1 MQSLLRGER
10 TSHQRHWIAHI
21 FCPGLCPLLDLCTP
35 NSVEVKELLSQSR
48 EQPEWFLPVVAALLK
63 HCCPQGGCQ
72 PCSQNLCRGGI
83 AVTSMKW
90 TCFWDHSLR
99 TGPRFLPGVPLKN
112 FIMCYAK
119 TLCTGLT
126 SGRILP
132 SPVQTEM
139 GFSHGLSLHP
149 AEHSASWDA
158 KQTRAQLDE
167 LSQHS
172 LTACAS
178 WICAEIQA
186 LSLIPQCLSSADCPS
201 KLIRKII
208 NLHPLCLNMSN
219 WLSEQEWI
227 WHQP

>member
-10 TSHQRHWIAHI
+10 TSHQRHWIAHR
-21 FCPGLCPLLDLCTP
+21 FCPFLDLCTHNP
-35 NSVEVKELLSQSR
+35 VEVKELISQSR
-48 EQPEWFLPVVAALLK
+48 GQQGEPEWFLPVAAALLK
-63 HCCPQGGCQ
+63 HCCPQCGCQ
-72 PCSQNLCRGGI
+72 PCSQNLWRGGI

-90 TCFWDHSLR
+90 TCFCDHSLR

-112 FIMCYAK
+112 FMMCYAK
-119 TLCTGLT
+119 ILCTGLT

-132 SPVQTEM
+132 SPLQTEM
-139 GFSHGLSLHP
+139 GFSHRLSLHP
-149 AEHSASWDA
+149 AERSASSWA
-158 KQTRAQLDE
+158 KKTRAQPDE
-167 LSQHS
+167 LSQHR